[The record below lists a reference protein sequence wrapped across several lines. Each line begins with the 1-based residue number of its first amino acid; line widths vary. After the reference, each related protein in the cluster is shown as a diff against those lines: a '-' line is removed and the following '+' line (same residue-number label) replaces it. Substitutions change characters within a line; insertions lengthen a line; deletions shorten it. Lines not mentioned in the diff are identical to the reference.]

1 MNDMQRFVFRKAL
14 GSVDGDYRIEDE
26 MLSVCV
32 ERDSDHAYV
41 EFVLDFPVDGS
52 EYVLFPAC
60 CYNGNRFKSVRRA
73 YPPMFTAEE
82 AAEDMPV
89 TITDVI
95 RLNEDGSGKI
105 EVTTGDVSVPC
116 IGVFDRKNKRGL
128 LLFTIQQIG
137 GVNLGLS
144 YEKGKIG
151 LSYPHMRREKIYR
164 WPYMQERSDEG
175 MSFWTGQTLEI
186 PYNLLDFPCGSMEE
200 FYEVF
205 FKNRKIMGM
214 DAERPEILPFD
225 RQFEIQKNKFN
236 QMNWQPGAEFYRTV
250 PFGDACLAWQPGWV
264 GGGMSGFALMKLG
277 GETEW
282 ERGMATLRHLFRTQA
297 PCGLFYEGTDENG
310 TFVYTPGALNL
321 LLIRKS
327 ADMLLFLIK
336 YFRLFEER
344 NVAVPAEFL
353 SGTRKLADA
362 FVSLWDKYHQFGQFI
377 DADTGRIIAGGSTS
391 GAIASAGLAEAY
403 RYFGTGRYLEVAVE
417 SAQQYYFCDALNGY
431 TTGGPGEIL
440 QGPDSESAF
449 GLLESFV
456 TLLEVTEDPIW
467 LKRAEFMLH
476 QCSSWV
482 VSYNYRFPDG
492 SEFARLGM
500 KTVGSVFA
508 NVQNKHS
515 APGICTLSGDSILK
529 LYRRTGKKE
538 YLELLKDISL
548 TISQYM
554 STDERPI
561 YSWDVPKDAS
571 LLNDDSIR
579 AEREKLPQGFICERV
594 NLSDWESA
602 RCIGGVFNGSCWC
615 ETSNL
620 LMLAEVAP
628 YLNEN
633 GEERI

>member
-1 MNDMQRFVFRKAL
+1 MKHPTVLFQRAP
-14 GSVDGDYRIEDE
+14 GSADGVYTERGDA
-26 MLSVCV
+26 LSVTIGGSC
-32 ERDSDHAYV
+32 DSAYIGFSA
-41 EFVLDFPVDGS
+41 EFSADGS

-60 CYNGNRFKSVRRA
+60 CYNGNRFRSVKRE
-73 YPPMFTAEE
+73 YPPMFRADE
-82 AAEDMPV
+82 ASAGMPV

-95 RLNEDGSGKI
+95 RLNEDGSGII

-116 IGVFDRKNKRGL
+116 VGVYSKTEKRAI
-128 LLFTIQQIG
+128 LLFTVQQIG
-137 GVNLGLS
+137 GINLGLS

-151 LSYPHMRREKIYR
+151 ITYPHMRKNGIYR
-164 WPYMQERSDEG
+164 WPFMRHDSDPG
-175 MSFWTGQTLEI
+175 MSFRAGETIEI
-186 PYNLLDFPCGSMEE
+186 PYKLFDFPCESMEE
-200 FYEVF
+200 FFRTF
-205 FKNRKIMGM
+205 FENRKCMGM
-214 DAERPEILPFD
+214 DAERPGILPFEE
-225 RQFEIQKNKFN
+225 QFEIQKNKFN
-236 QMNWQPGAEFYRTV
+236 AMNWQPGAEFYRTV

-264 GGGMSGFALMKLG
+264 GGGMSGYALMKLG

-282 ERGMATLRHLFRTQA
+282 QRGEATLRHLFRTQA

-310 TFVYTPGALNL
+310 KIVYEKGGVNP

-327 ADMLLFLIK
+327 ADMLLFLFK
-336 YFRLFEER
+336 YFKLYEER
-344 NVAVPAEFL
+344 NRPIPEAFL

-362 FVSLWDKYHQFGQFI
+362 FVSLWEKYHQFGQFI
-377 DADTGRIIAGGSTS
+377 CADTGEIFAGGSTS
-391 GAIASAGLAEAY
+391 GAIAPAGLVCAC
-403 RYFGTGRYLEVAVE
+403 RFFGDRRYLDIALQ
-417 SAQQYYFCDALNGY
+417 SAEQYYTRDALIGY

-456 TLLEVTEDPIW
+456 TLYEETGDGKW
-467 LKRAEFMLH
+467 LDRAEFMLH
-476 QCSSWV
+476 LCSSWV
-482 VSYNYRFPDG
+482 VSYNYRFPEG

-529 LYRRTGKKE
+529 LYRFTGKE
-538 YLELLKDISL
+538 SYLELLRDIAL

-554 STDERPI
+554 STDERPV

-571 LLNDDSIR
+571 LLNDDTIR
-579 AEREKLPQGFICERV
+579 APREKLPQGFICERV
-594 NLSDWESA
+594 NMSDWESE
-602 RCIGGVFNGSCWC
+602 RCVGGVFNGSCWC

-628 YLNEN
+628 YL
-633 GEERI
+633 